1 MDLLQFKKM
10 MPLIFIG
17 VVTVV
22 FGLGVHMFVQAY
34 SGYLHQ
40 LKVYDQ
46 IKTQVRLVTTRK
58 NELIS
63 KQRILD
69 GTHNFIKMADFTGL
83 SPTYWTVYDINLQ
96 EMVSFDKA
104 DRILN
109 QCASS
114 KVAYFQPLSLQI
126 KIPQKQTQGNDA
138 TKPDTKKD
146 LTVSV
151 HGKFVAK
158 QP

>member
-1 MDLLQFKKM
+1 
-10 MPLIFIG
+10 
-17 VVTVV
+17 
-22 FGLGVHMFVQAY
+22 
-34 SGYLHQ
+34 
-40 LKVYDQ
+40 
-46 IKTQVRLVTTRK
+46 
-58 NELIS
+58 
-63 KQRILD
+63 
-69 GTHNFIKMADFTGL
+69 MADFTGL

-126 KIPQKQTQGNDA
+126 KIPQKQTQGDDA

-146 LTVSV
+146 LTLSV

>member
-69 GTHNFIKMADFTGL
+69 GTHNFIKMVDFTGL

-146 LTVSV
+146 LTLSV